1 MQLRMKTKL
10 QVSGTRARTFLFLGI
25 GALLVF
31 LDQLTKELAIAELS
45 DGAVVPVLG
54 EVLKFRLAYNDAAA
68 FSLGVGQTW
77 VLAIIASCAVLALLW
92 FGPKAKNLTWTI
104 IAALVLGGAA
114 GNLVDRLTR
123 APGFL
128 NGHVVDFIS
137 IPFNFPIFNLADTFL
152 VIGVSLAMLRT
163 LMGDELGGK
172 VGK

>member
-1 MQLRMKTKL
+1 MKTKP
-10 QVSGTRARTFLFLGI
+10 QVSGTRARTLLFLGI
-25 GALLVF
+25 GVFLVF
-31 LDQLTKELAIAELS
+31 LDQLTKELAISELS
-45 DGAVVPVLG
+45 DGSVMPVLG
-54 EVLKFRLAYNDAAA
+54 EALRFRLAYNDAAA

-92 FGPKAKNLTWTI
+92 FGPKAKNVTWTI
-104 IAALVLGGAA
+104 IAGLVLGGAA

>member
-1 MQLRMKTKL
+1 MKTKP

-25 GALLVF
+25 GGFLVF
-31 LDQLTKELAIAELS
+31 HAQLTKELAIAALS
-45 DGAVVPVLG
+45 DGSVMPVTG
-54 EVLKFRLAYNDAAA
+54 EILRFRLAYNDAAA

-77 VLAIIASCAVLALLW
+77 VLAIIACCAVLALLW
-92 FGPKAKNLTWTI
+92 FGPKVKNITWTI
-104 IAALVLGGAA
+104 IAGLVLGGAA

-152 VIGVSLAMLRT
+152 VVGVSLAMLRT

>member
-1 MQLRMKTKL
+1 MLRMKTKP
-10 QVSGTRARTFLFLGI
+10 QVSASKARTFLFLGI
-25 GALLVF
+25 GVFLVF
-31 LDQLTKELAIAELS
+31 RDQLTKELAIAALS
-45 DGAVVPVLG
+45 DGSVIPVIG
-54 EVLKFRLAYNDAAA
+54 EILRFRLAYNDAAA

-92 FGPKAKNLTWTI
+92 FGPKAKNITLTV
-104 IAALVLGGAA
+104 IASLVLGGAA

-152 VIGVSLAMLRT
+152 VVGVSLAMLRT